1 MFSIREHLRNYCY
14 HIENILIDAF
24 KIKRKEILSSKPS
37 EVVPDIPCVTI
48 DLSKDLSEDLKEET
62 TQRPTIIV
70 PSDMEIKK
78 GPYIPESKIGSYFVA
93 NENFKKF
100 KGPLRR
106 RLDGSYRGSSN
117 NGPVELPKG
126 PSSKVSERS

>member
-1 MFSIREHLRNYCY
+1 MFSIGEHLRNYCY
-14 HIENILIDAF
+14 HLENVLIDAF
-24 KIKRKEILSSKPS
+24 KIKKKEILSSSPS
-37 EVVPDIPCVTI
+37 ELVPDIPCVTV
-48 DLSKDLSEDLKEET
+48 DLYEELKEET
-62 TQRPTIIV
+62 TQKPTIII
-70 PSDMEIKK
+70 PSDMEIRETQ
-78 GPYIPESKIGSYFVA
+78 YIPESKIGSYFVA

-117 NGPVELPKG
+117 NGPVDLPKG

>member
-14 HIENILIDAF
+14 YLENTIFDAF
-24 KIKRKEILSSKPS
+24 KVKRKEILSSKPS
-37 EVVPDIPCVTI
+37 EVVPDIPCITV
-48 DLSKDLSEDLKEET
+48 DLFKDLSEEET
-62 TQRPTIIV
+62 QKPTIII
-70 PSDMEIKK
+70 PSDSEIRK

-106 RLDGSYRGSSN
+106 RLDGSYRSNSN
-117 NGPVELPKG
+117 NGQVDLPKG
-126 PSSKVSERS
+126 PSSKVSE

>member
-14 HIENILIDAF
+14 HLENALIDAF
-24 KIKRKEILSSKPS
+24 KVKKKEILSSKS
-37 EVVPDIPCVTI
+37 TEVVPDIPCITV
-48 DLSKDLSEDLKEET
+48 DLSKDLTEEIT
-62 TQRPTIIV
+62 ERPRIII
-70 PSDMEIKK
+70 PSDTEIKK

-106 RLDGSYRGSSN
+106 RLDGSYRSNSN
-117 NGPVELPKG
+117 NGQVDLPKG
-126 PSSKVSERS
+126 PSSKVSE

>member
-14 HIENILIDAF
+14 HLENVLIDAF

-62 TQRPTIIV
+62 TQKPTIIV
-70 PSDMEIKK
+70 PSDMEIRETQ
-78 GPYIPESKIGSYFVA
+78 YIPESKIGSYFVA

-117 NGPVELPKG
+117 NGKVDFPKG
-126 PSSKVSERS
+126 PDSKVSERS